1 MRWLWLL
8 TFSAVLIWSAI
19 APKDY
24 LTWWLEVLP
33 ALIGLIV
40 LIATRKTFPLTPLL
54 YGLILLHCIVLMVG
68 GHYTYAEVPLF
79 DTIKSWLGWHRNN
92 YDKLG
97 HFTQGLVPALIA
109 REILIRKLIVNGERW
124 RNFLIVC
131 VCLALS
137 ATYELIEW
145 LAAVIGGG
153 SSEAFLGTQGDVWDT
168 QTDMAMA
175 LVGAICALL
184 FCARWHDR
192 QLQRLHG

>member
-8 TFSAVLIWSAI
+8 IFSAVLIWSAI

-24 LTWWLEVLP
+24 LTWLLEVFP
-33 ALIGLIV
+33 ALIGVIA

-54 YGLILLHCIVLMVG
+54 YGLILLHCIVLMIG

-79 DTIKSWLGWHRNN
+79 DAIKPWLGWHRNN

-97 HFTQGLVPALIA
+97 HLMQGFVPALIA
-109 REILIRKLIVNGERW
+109 REILIRKMIINGPRW

-175 LVGAICALL
+175 LAGAICALL

-192 QLQRLHG
+192 QLRSLRS